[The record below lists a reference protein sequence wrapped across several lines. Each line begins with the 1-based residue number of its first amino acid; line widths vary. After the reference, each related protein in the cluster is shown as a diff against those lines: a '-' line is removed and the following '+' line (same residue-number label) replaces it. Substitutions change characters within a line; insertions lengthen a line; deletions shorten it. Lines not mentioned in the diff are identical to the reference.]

1 MRRNHSL
8 EFGVAATVLASI
20 ALFGAC
26 GRNGDP
32 VLVAPSGDR
41 NDSDGGQPDSGLP
54 DGGAPD
60 GGSPDGGSPDGGSPD
75 GGAPDGGRPDGGLPD
90 GGGDGGVIITFP
102 DAGGWTFYGTQNG
115 GPQAVN
121 GVTSDPSGNIWVAGG
136 TEGLFLLKPEETRFR
151 RYTMADG
158 LRPYGYMPDGGAPPG
173 DKYLSVLSVAGGP
186 PGTVFVGYEG
196 KPPGP
201 GQADCESN
209 WDSPHPDPSI
219 YKSGDADRVT
229 LQAGDRISVVHY
241 DIFTGPGLIRD
252 EMEGREKL
260 CTIRRIAY
268 HAATNSVWFG
278 ANHGFAWGKADY
290 QGNPTCDGQYE
301 CSGVLEHSH
310 PAINICADETP
321 GCPIIWLFT
330 GEYFGVAPLPNG
342 DVWFGGVGRST
353 LFRYATLGWWEAGL
367 QTECSSAACIANR
380 IDVWPDAVAEP
391 YYPFPSQR
399 VDDNVADMAVMPD
412 GSVWIGSFTN
422 DGLAHYTPGHPTEF
436 RPDERIVDPRGHVVG
451 LERDST
457 DGSLWIGYTYG
468 GMARL
473 NGNVYTPYDYR
484 VFGPALTQGW
494 VPDIQSD
501 NFGGRRRLLVAFYGG
516 GGYPGAIGIYVGP

>member
-8 EFGVAATVLASI
+8 RFGIAAVVVAALGV
-20 ALFGAC
+20 FGAC

-32 VLVAPSGDR
+32 ISNSEGSPS
-41 NDSDGGQPDSGLP
+41 DSGLPDGDGGLLP

-60 GGSPDGGSPDGGSPD
+60 GGTP
-75 GGAPDGGRPDGGLPD
+75 PDGGRPDGGFPD
-90 GGGDGGVIITFP
+90 GGPDGGTDGGVIITFP

-115 GPQAVN
+115 GPQRVN

-136 TEGLFLLKPEETRFR
+136 TEGLFLLKPDETRFH
-151 RYTMADG
+151 RYTMTDG

-173 DKYLSVLSVAGGP
+173 DRYLSALSVAGGP

-229 LQAGDRISVVHY
+229 LQADNRISVVHY

-252 EMEGREKL
+252 ELEGREKL

-290 QGNPTCDGQYE
+290 QGNPTCNGQYQ

-310 PAINICADETP
+310 PAINICADETSP
-321 GCPIIWLFT
+321 CQYPNVWLFT
-330 GEYFGVAPLPNG
+330 GEYYGVALLPNG
-342 DVWFGGVGRST
+342 DVWFGGVGRAT
-353 LFRYATLGWWEAGL
+353 LFRYATLGWWEAGYE
-367 QTECSSAACIANR
+367 TECSSAACIRNR
-380 IDVWPDAVAEP
+380 IDVWPDLVAEP
-391 YYPFPSQR
+391 YYPRPSQR
-399 VDDNVADMAVMPD
+399 VDDNISDMAVMPD
-412 GSVWIGSFTN
+412 GSVWIGSFSN
-422 DGLAHYTPGHPTEF
+422 GLAHYTPGMPTEF
-436 RPDERIVDPRGHVVG
+436 HRETIVDPRGNAIG
-451 LERDST
+451 LERDGT
-457 DGSLWIGYTYG
+457 DGSLWIGYSYG

-473 NGNVYTPYDYR
+473 SGNVYTPYDYR
-484 VFGPALTQGW
+484 IFGLALTQGGI
-494 VPDIQSD
+494 PDIQSD
-501 NFGGRRRLLVAFYGG
+501 NFGGHRRLLVAFYGAG
-516 GGYPGAIGIYVGP
+516 ASPGAIGIYVGP